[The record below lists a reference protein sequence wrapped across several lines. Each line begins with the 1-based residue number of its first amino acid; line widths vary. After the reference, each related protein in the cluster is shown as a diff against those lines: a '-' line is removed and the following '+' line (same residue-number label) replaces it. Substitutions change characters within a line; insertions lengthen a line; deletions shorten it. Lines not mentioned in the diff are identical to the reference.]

1 MKMKALMRLSVV
13 VGLLVVASHTSYA
26 AEDCSVLE
34 SRQRVVCEIKGLKES
49 PPDIF
54 NEACGLWFRL
64 GAIDSVLNEL
74 KRFEIPSGA
83 EEVGISEGD
92 VLRLRDEAADQFA
105 AYAIG
110 IMQMPREARRYKTCD
125 TGKAQFSWADG
136 YEVAAKVAE
145 TGAHVNRSVLRSVLI
160 ADVDR
165 QLQELRTVM
174 SEGLIPAKQVLPC
187 IASLLDGVNRFG
199 LVLTIAQWGSEDNA
213 AVDQYRGGD
222 YVCFPEVSIRLRPQ

>member
-64 GAIDSVLNEL
+64 GAIDSVVNGL
-74 KRFEIPSGA
+74 KRFEILA
-83 EEVGISEGD
+83 EEVGVGEGD
-92 VLRLRDEAADQFA
+92 VLRLRDQAADQFG

-136 YEVAAKVAE
+136 YEVASRINDV
-145 TGAHVNRSVLRSVLI
+145 GAHVNRSVLRSALM

-165 QLQELRTVM
+165 QLQELRAVM
-174 SEGLIPAKQVLPC
+174 SEGLIPAKQVMPC
-187 IASLLDGVNRFG
+187 IVSLLDGVNRFG
-199 LVLTIAQWGSEDNA
+199 LVLTIAQWGPEDNA
-213 AVDQYRGGD
+213 AVDEYRGGD